1 MQEIKKTLEELPPSA
16 KLVFKVLEYRGFLT
30 QKEIAEETFLP
41 PRTVRY
47 ALNRLKVE
55 DFLQEKFYFKD
66 ARQSLYG
73 LIPKLAKPMAT
84 STPVQEGITANA
96 VGTSL

>member
-73 LIPKLAKPMAT
+73 LIPTLAKPMAT
-84 STPVQEGITANA
+84 SIPVQEGMTATA